1 MGLFCCG
8 QVTGLETGNQE
19 EGHIVPSGR
28 EDRNS
33 EVALGM
39 RAKNQ
44 SYLKTLVELGE
55 RTHMGLPSAQ
65 MAFTQS
71 ERKIRPLGTRGREKG
86 GEWRG
91 REAEAGLETWGW

>member
-65 MAFTQS
+65 MAFTLS
-71 ERKIRPLGTRGREKG
+71 ERENQAIRDTWQGEGRRVAWKG
-86 GEWRG
+86 S
-91 REAEAGLETWGW
+91 